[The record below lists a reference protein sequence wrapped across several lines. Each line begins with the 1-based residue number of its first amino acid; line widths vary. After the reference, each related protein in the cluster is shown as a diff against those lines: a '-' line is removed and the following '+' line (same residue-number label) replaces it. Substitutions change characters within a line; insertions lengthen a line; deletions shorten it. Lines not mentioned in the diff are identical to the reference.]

1 MSLNIF
7 TTMCMLCKTVS
18 TSSLVKLTWK
28 VFCRWGSNLLTTD
41 VALRF
46 MRKKQRTQKTALGT
60 DLANALS
67 RRIHQRRNNLSGVIG
82 YFAYRIQKHVDT
94 GHDEDSNLFSVPTTE
109 EIRKLVKKLVER
121 LDYPK

>member
-94 GHDEDSNLFSVPTTE
+94 TKTATCFQYQQLKKYTQTSQKTC
-109 EIRKLVKKLVER
+109 RKAGL
-121 LDYPK
+121 PQG

>member
-7 TTMCMLCKTVS
+7 TTMCMLCKTVR

-28 VFCRWGSNLLTTD
+28 VFCRRGSNLMTTD

-46 MRKKQRTQKTALGT
+46 MRKKQRTQKTALGRPT

-94 GHDEDSNLFSVPTTE
+94 TKTATCFQCQQL
-109 EIRKLVKKLVER
+109 KK
-121 LDYPK
+121 YAN